1 MSNDKRSNQD
11 EKLRLAI
18 FDVDDT
24 LVSGQSLDLFFKF
37 ALHRRASSSR
47 RVFALLAIALSRLFG
62 WSASLRQQIK
72 YIALWGISSRD
83 IQSMFSAYVASSML
97 ARINVSVADRLQSH
111 LNNGDTVVLA
121 SASFQGIVD
130 LLAKHLKVEYVLA
143 SKTREILGCF
153 LGFRDYCYAK
163 KKIDAVLALFPTNQV
178 DWTNSWMYSDHISDL
193 PLFEKVGR
201 RVVVTDASRSSH
213 KLSWVPNDWEVIE
226 LHG

>member
-1 MSNDKRSNQD
+1 MSNDNRSNQD
-11 EKLRLAI
+11 EKPRLAI

-37 ALHRRASSSR
+37 ALDHRASSSR
-47 RVFALLAIALSRLFG
+47 KAVALFAIALSRLFG

-72 YIALWGISSRD
+72 YIALWGISSRE
-83 IQSMFSAYVASSML
+83 IQSMFSVYVASFLLSRTNMPL
-97 ARINVSVADRLQSH
+97 ADRLQSH
-111 LNNGDTVVLA
+111 LKNGDIVVLA
-121 SASFQGIVD
+121 SASFQGIVE
-130 LLAKHLKVEYVLA
+130 LLAKHLQVEYVVA
-143 SKTREILGCF
+143 SKTRDIFGRF

-163 KKIDAVLALFPTNQV
+163 KKLDAVLALFSSNQV

-201 RVVVTDASRSSH
+201 RVVVTNTSRSSN
-213 KLSWVPNDWEVIE
+213 KLSWVANDWEVIE